1 MTTPRRK
8 LVLMADMILHDLRHE
23 ADDDCPRP
31 PELSPLSSAQ
41 ARRAARHNAPATAGD
56 TLAG

>member
-23 ADDDCPRP
+23 ADDDAPRH
-31 PELSPLSSAQ
+31 ELSPLSSAQ
-41 ARRAARHNAPATAGD
+41 ARRAARHNEPAAAESPLVG
-56 TLAG
+56 